1 MAKKSNMEVQMAKR
15 QSMIS
20 RLKGRIA
27 RIDEYIKKRLELRNR
42 AIARRNYY
50 IKVRQEA
57 VAKGRPHKTADRVIE
72 TQERKIRTYNAQG
85 QQAVADRKKT
95 IQEIQLVESG
105 QKRYLRQTRRYAVS
119 VRYDSAN
126 SSKRR
131 DIEVAFVISATKQL
145 HQDLLGVIP
154 DAVRLYLR
162 EFYNPDYFNVSDV
175 SEDFDFYRDAPSEE
189 EMSNSN
195 AIIVQLQ
202 YTDRRNRGN
211 NREYPKRSIQ
221 STQEM
226 LSYSSEMGGR
236 E

>member
-1 MAKKSNMEVQMAKR
+1 MAKKSNMEVQLEKR
-15 QSMIS
+15 QGMIS
-20 RLKGRIA
+20 RLKGRIVK
-27 RIDEYIKKRLELRNR
+27 IDAYIRKRLELRNR

-57 VAKGRPHKTADRVIE
+57 IAKGRSHRTADRVIE
-72 TQERKIRTYNAQG
+72 TQERKIRVYNAQG

-95 IQEIQLVESG
+95 VQEIQIVESG
-105 QKRYLRQTRRYAVS
+105 KKPYLRQTRRYAVS

-131 DIEVAFVISATKQL
+131 DIEVAFVISTTKQL

-154 DAVRLYLR
+154 DAVNAYLR

-175 SEDFDFYRDAPSEE
+175 SEDYDFYRDAPIEE
-189 EMSNSN
+189 EMSSSK

-202 YTDRRNRGN
+202 YTDKRNRGN
-211 NREYPKRSIQ
+211 NREYPRRSI
-221 STQEM
+221 SSVGEL
-226 LSYSSEMGGR
+226 LSYASQMGGR